1 MQSFL
6 LKTICCI
13 LIINVTFCSSCFR
26 SICKA
31 RCYFKH
37 SGFDFGY
44 CEKGICKCAPPVIYV
59 FDGIGRDLSDEYIDN
74 SLDNSNVI
82 QNLIPTSS
90 TSAPNTPDENKKN
103 KIWRNIVGKII
114 NNYPFIKEEN
124 LKDLKAKIFNNLPDL
139 SNVFIALRNPLETA
153 LDEIKK
159 KIPSTSIEC
168 NDLLNLLLQQQKKN
182 DAINLNSKD
191 APIIQTNK
199 PSTQASPLIS
209 PTPQIVTLTQAPLLI
224 LPTPQIV
231 PSPSTT
237 PKTANRLTISSLRNI
252 VPNKNG
258 VANTLPST
266 RITGAN
272 PNKQQNSHL
281 NRNKLQPKLK
291 NQQTANKEDKTN
303 GELLLELSDE
313 TVEYYDTN
321 ELSDENVK
329 QNNKHQTTNNN
340 KIDEKLPPAKKEKL
354 DESYVSQSGSGSYYE
369 SFEEEKPAVAN
380 VAVGIMSNK

>member
-1 MQSFL
+1 MNKAMQSFL

-74 SLDNSNVI
+74 SLDNNNVI

-90 TSAPNTPDENKKN
+90 TSASNTSDENKKN
-103 KIWRNIVGKII
+103 KIWRNIVDRII

-159 KIPSTSIEC
+159 KIPSTFTEC

-182 DAINLNSKD
+182 DAVNLNSKD

-199 PSTQASPLIS
+199 PPTQASPLIS
-209 PTPQIVTLTQAPLLI
+209 PTPQIETLTQAPPL
-224 LPTPQIV
+224 QIV
-231 PSPSTT
+231 PSLSTT
-237 PKTANRLTISSLRNI
+237 PKTANRLTVSSPRNI

-266 RITGAN
+266 RITGVN
-272 PNKQQNSHL
+272 PNKQQNSNL
-281 NRNKLQPKLK
+281 NSNKLQPKLK
-291 NQQTANKEDKTN
+291 NQQIANKKDKTN

-329 QNNKHQTTNNN
+329 QNKKLQTTNNN
-340 KIDEKLPPAKKEKL
+340 KIGEKLPPAKKEKL
-354 DESYVSQSGSGSYYE
+354 DESYESQSGSGSYE